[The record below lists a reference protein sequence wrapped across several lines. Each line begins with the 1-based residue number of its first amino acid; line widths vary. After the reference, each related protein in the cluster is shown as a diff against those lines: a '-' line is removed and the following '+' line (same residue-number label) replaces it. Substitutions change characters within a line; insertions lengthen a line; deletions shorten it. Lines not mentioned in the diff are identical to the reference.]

1 MIWNKSR
8 CALAVLL
15 AAMAALQGC
24 TDKVATAPPAPVASA
39 SEQAFTPITIVHNLG
54 TTVIKHRPQ
63 RVAVLD
69 MNEVDFLDQLGVPVA
84 GMVKDYVPHFLTRYK
99 DDANIRDLG
108 AIVQPN
114 LEHIHALQPDLV
126 LMTSIQANHYKELSQ
141 IAPTLH
147 FDVDYQNSESK
158 HIEVVKQHL
167 LTLGRI
173 FGKEDVANLK
183 AAELD
188 AKLADARKVTL
199 DRPEKALI
207 VLHNNGAF
215 SSFGV
220 QSRYG
225 FVFDAL
231 GVKPASSAIEAG
243 LHGQPISSEFIQQAN
258 PDIIYVV
265 DRTAVMEH
273 RPVMTAE
280 QMGNPLL
287 RQTKAWKNGRVVF
300 VDADAWYITAASVT
314 SLKRVIDDVLK
325 GYQ

>member
-1 MIWNKSR
+1 MICNQPR
-8 CALAVLL
+8 LATAVLL
-15 AAMAALQGC
+15 AAMAVLQGC
-24 TDKVATAPPAPVASA
+24 TDKTASVPPAPAASA
-39 SEQAFTPITIVHNLG
+39 TQPAFAPITIVHKLG
-54 TTVIKHRPQ
+54 TTVIEQRPR

-99 DDANIRDLG
+99 DDQGIRDLG

-114 LEHIHALQPDLV
+114 LEHIHALQPDLI
-126 LMTSIQANHYKELSQ
+126 LMTSIQANHYRELSQ

-173 FGKEDVANLK
+173 FGKEDLARQK

-188 AKLADARKVTL
+188 AKVADARKVTHE
-199 DRPEKALI
+199 RPEKALI

-215 SSFGV
+215 SAFGV

-231 GVKPASSAIEAG
+231 GVKPASTAVEAG

-258 PDIIYVV
+258 PDIIYVI

-280 QMGNPLL
+280 QMANPLL
-287 RQTKAWKNGRVVF
+287 RQTNAW
-300 VDADAWYITAASVT
+300 
-314 SLKRVIDDVLK
+314 
-325 GYQ
+325 

>member
-24 TDKVATAPPAPVASA
+24 TEKRASAPPAPAASA
-39 SEQAFTPITIVHNLG
+39 TQPAFAPITIVHKLG
-54 TTVIKHRPQ
+54 TTVIDRRPQ

-84 GMVKDYVPHFLTRYK
+84 GMVKDYVPHFLKRYK
-99 DDANIRDLG
+99 DDQAIRDLG

-147 FDVDYQNSESK
+147 FDVDYQNSESQ

-173 FGKEDVANLK
+173 FGKEDIASLK
-183 AAELD
+183 AQQLD
-188 AKLADARKVTL
+188 ARVADARKVTQ

-280 QMGNPLL
+280 QMANPLL
-287 RQTKAWKNGRVVF
+287 RQTNAWKNGRVVF

>member
-1 MIWNKSR
+1 MIWNKSH

-15 AAMAALQGC
+15 AAMAVLQGC
-24 TDKVATAPPAPVASA
+24 TDKVATAPPAPAAST
-39 SEQAFTPITIVHNLG
+39 SEQAFAPITIVHKLG
-54 TTVIKHRPQ
+54 TTVIQHRPQ

-114 LEHIHALQPDLV
+114 LEHIHALRPDLI

-158 HIEVVKQHL
+158 HIDVVKQHL

-173 FGKEDVANLK
+173 FGKEDLANRK

-188 AKLADARKVTL
+188 ARVADARKVTRE
-199 DRPEKALI
+199 RPEKALI

-215 SSFGV
+215 SSFGA

-231 GVKPASSAIEAG
+231 GVKPASTAIEAG

-280 QMGNPLL
+280 QMANPLL
-287 RQTKAWKNGRVVF
+287 RQTNAWKSGRVVF

>member
-1 MIWNKSR
+1 MICNQPRLSI
-8 CALAVLL
+8 AVLL
-15 AAMAALQGC
+15 AAMAVLQGC
-24 TDKVATAPPAPVASA
+24 TDKTASVPPAPAASA
-39 SEQAFTPITIVHNLG
+39 TQPAFAPITIVHKLG
-54 TTVIKHRPQ
+54 TTVIEQRPR

-84 GMVKDYVPHFLTRYK
+84 GMVKDYVPHFLARYR
-99 DDANIRDLG
+99 DDQGIRDLG

-126 LMTSIQANHYKELSQ
+126 LMTSIQASHYKDLSQ
-141 IAPTLH
+141 IAPTVH

-158 HIEVVKQHL
+158 HIDVVKQHL

-173 FGKEDVANLK
+173 FGKEDIARQK
-183 AAELD
+183 AQELD
-188 AKLADARKVTL
+188 DKVADARKVTHE
-199 DRPEKALI
+199 RPEKALI

-215 SSFGV
+215 SAFGV

-231 GVKPASSAIEAG
+231 GVKPASTAVEAG

-258 PDIIYVV
+258 PDIIYVI

-287 RQTKAWKNGRVVF
+287 RQTNAWKNGRLVF

>member
-24 TDKVATAPPAPVASA
+24 RDKAATAPPAPAASA
-39 SEQAFTPITIVHNLG
+39 SEQAFTPITIVHKLG
-54 TTVIKHRPQ
+54 TTVVTHRPQ

-99 DDANIRDLG
+99 DDQAIRDLG

-114 LEHIHALQPDLV
+114 LEHIHALQPDLI

-141 IAPTLH
+141 TAPTLH

-158 HIEVVKQHL
+158 HIDVVKQHL
-167 LTLGRI
+167 LTLGSI
-173 FGKEDVANLK
+173 FGKEDIASRK
-183 AAELD
+183 AQELD
-188 AKLADARKVTL
+188 AKVADARKVIQ

-215 SSFGV
+215 SAFGV

-231 GVKPASSAIEAG
+231 GVKPASTAVEAG

-280 QMGNPLL
+280 QMANPLL
-287 RQTKAWKNGRVVF
+287 RQTNAWKNGRVVF

>member
-24 TDKVATAPPAPVASA
+24 TDKAATTPPAPAASA
-39 SEQAFTPITIVHNLG
+39 PPQAFAPITIEHKLG
-54 TTVIKHRPQ
+54 TTVLKQRPQ

-69 MNEVDFLDQLGVPVA
+69 MNEVDFFDQLGVPVA

-99 DDANIRDLG
+99 EDQGIRDLG

-114 LEHIHALQPDLV
+114 LEHIHALQPDLI

-173 FGKEDVANLK
+173 FGKEDIANQK

-188 AKLADARKVTL
+188 AKVADARKVTQE
-199 DRPEKALI
+199 RPEKALI

-220 QSRYG
+220 RSRYG

-280 QMGNPLL
+280 QMANPLL
-287 RQTKAWKNGRVVF
+287 RQTNAWKNGRVVF